1 MSDKKLTYALIA
13 ISDIV
18 GKVPGID
25 SAPEYISDKIPPGV
39 WAMSYLAG
47 GDFQHDPQGVLKG
60 LHNIGLYVC
69 CARVNLT
76 SVLHRLYPLG
86 ELVAGALESN
96 PTLYDTVETFG
107 NISYTFSYSMNVGT
121 AQSPAYI
128 AGWNFTINQVKI
140 QSTTAIS
147 LS

>member
-25 SAPEYISDKIPPGV
+25 SSPEYISDKIPPGV

-76 SVLHRLYPLG
+76 SAAAHVKHALPASQRSPPPLWLGTDGRSGEVHVLR
-86 ELVAGALESN
+86 
-96 PTLYDTVETFG
+96 
-107 NISYTFSYSMNVGT
+107 
-121 AQSPAYI
+121 
-128 AGWNFTINQVKI
+128 
-140 QSTTAIS
+140 
-147 LS
+147 